1 MLLPKSLKYGDT
13 IGIYSPS
20 SPVTYTSPK
29 RFERAKSYLQQKGF
43 HILEGSL
50 TGRYDFYRSGSI
62 QERAEEL
69 NVLIRNPN
77 VSCIMSTIG
86 GMNSNSIL
94 PYIDYD
100 AFLKN
105 PKIMIGYSDATA
117 LLLEFTPKQESLHFI
132 IQLSSLPLANLNLLL
147 IVHTNIFLKLYYMII
162 LFLII

>member
-1 MLLPKSLKYGDT
+1 MPLPKSLKYGDT

-50 TGRYDFYRSGSI
+50 TGRYDYYRSGSI

-69 NVLIRNPN
+69 NALIRNPN

-86 GMNSNSIL
+86 GMNSNSYCLIL
-94 PYIDYD
+94 
-100 AFLKN
+100 
-105 PKIMIGYSDATA
+105 IM
-117 LLLEFTPKQESLHFI
+117 
-132 IQLSSLPLANLNLLL
+132 
-147 IVHTNIFLKLYYMII
+147 M
-162 LFLII
+162 LF